1 MDPLDSIRP
10 LFDLTPET
18 FKVIV
23 DGFKLEYDHGL
34 NTASASGL
42 ATMIPS
48 FVTRL
53 PTGQEKGT
61 FLALDLGGS
70 TLRVSAVKLLGNGLV
85 DVREVR
91 RQIAMSDPLRTGS
104 CETFFDWMADA
115 VAELVEQIPAQPLS
129 MGVCWSFP
137 IDQTDIAKGTSLR
150 MGKGFN
156 LKGIEGQ
163 DLQTLFS
170 QAFIRKGLNVDVTAL
185 LNDTVGTLIAH
196 AYTNPKARVGF
207 IYGTGVNA
215 AYPEKVSKIVKLQ
228 NNNALKPDTN
238 MLVNTEIDIFGSED
252 YLPINRFDRALDASH
267 NQPEFQL
274 YEKMMSGAYLGEL
287 FRLVAMELVSQNNLF
302 QGNLPT
308 NLQSAWTFQT
318 SAMSD
323 IERSVDRPT
332 DERLEQLEEIFQ
344 FDDKPYVPTKADLR
358 IVTDICQMVSCR
370 AAALA
375 GASLASLIEQQSE
388 TLLNDNSDDIVI
400 GVTGST
406 FELYPRMRERI
417 QDALTNWFG
426 PSTATRIRL
435 EIATDGGGIGGALI
449 AMLHEK

>member
-1 MDPLDSIRP
+1 MDPLNTVRP
-10 LFDLTPET
+10 LFNLTPEK

-23 DGFKLEYDHGL
+23 RGFEAEYNHGL

-104 CETFFDWMADA
+104 CEAFFDWITDA
-115 VAELVEQIPAQPLS
+115 VAELVQQIPAQPLS

-137 IDQTDIAKGTSLR
+137 IDQTDIDKGKILR
-150 MGKGFN
+150 MGKGFD

-170 QAFIRKGLNVDVTAL
+170 QAFIRKALNVNVTAL
-185 LNDTVGTLIAH
+185 LNDTVGTLVAH
-196 AYTNPKARVGF
+196 AYTNPKARIGF

-215 AYPEKVSKIVKLQ
+215 AYPEQVAKIVKLQ
-228 NNNALKPDTN
+228 DNKSFQPDTR
-238 MLVNTEIDIFGSED
+238 MLVNTEIDIFGNEE
-252 YLPINRFDRALDASH
+252 YLPINRFDKALDASH

-287 FRLVAMELVSQNNLF
+287 FRLVAMELVSQGKLF

-308 NLQSAWTFQT
+308 NLQSAWTFET
-318 SAMSD
+318 SAMSN
-323 IERSVDRPT
+323 IERSVDRPL
-332 DERLEQLEEIFQ
+332 DERLVQLQEIFE
-344 FDDKPYVPTKADLR
+344 FAADYVPGKMDLE
-358 IVTDICQMVSCR
+358 IVTDICQMISCR

-375 GASLASLIEQQSE
+375 GAALVSLIEQQSE
-388 TLLNDNSDDIVI
+388 ALLVDNAEDIVI

-417 QDALTNWFG
+417 QDALTDWFG
-426 PSTATRIRL
+426 QEIAKRIRL

-449 AMLHEK
+449 AMLYEK